1 MSIIFTLVYS
11 INEEKELC
19 SYSPNIGEFKDPSIR
34 IARKIELGKRGTFST
49 KDEYIIYNKVK
60 WKLFSLHKF
69 K

>member
-11 INEEKELC
+11 INEERELC

-34 IARKIELGKRGTFST
+34 IARKIELDKRGTFST
-49 KDEYIIYNKVK
+49 KDEYIVYNKDK
-60 WKLFSLHKF
+60 GKFFSLYKL